1 MGPPFNKEVGMTD
14 TLHHPEVRHLLDE
27 HLKTVEDLHQKLSKL
42 PQFASEK
49 AQNTLH
55 AAVKKYG
62 EATHA
67 FHDDVL
73 GVTTNL

>member
-1 MGPPFNKEVGMTD
+1 MTD
-14 TLHHPEVRHLLDE
+14 TLHHPESRQLLDE

-42 PQFASEK
+42 PEFAGEK

-55 AAVKKYG
+55 AAVNKYR